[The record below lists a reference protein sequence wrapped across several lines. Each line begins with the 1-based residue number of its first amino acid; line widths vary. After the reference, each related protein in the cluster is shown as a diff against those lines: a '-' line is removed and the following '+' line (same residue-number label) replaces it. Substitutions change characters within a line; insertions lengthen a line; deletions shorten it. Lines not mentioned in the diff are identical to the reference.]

1 MSELELPASIG
12 PFRIV
17 RRLGAGGMAE
27 TFEGMREGPGG
38 FAQRVCVKRVLPTYE
53 QNEEL
58 GKLFLREARLAAELS
73 HRAITRIVELG
84 EDGAGHYLA
93 MELVDGPD
101 LRTLLR
107 RQPSGRLPRA
117 LAVLVAVEIA
127 SALEH
132 AHARGIAHRDVS
144 PANVLIGRDGDVKLT
159 DFGIAKAIDS
169 GLAISKVVRGNLFY
183 MAPERLEKDAPV
195 RPSADLFSLGVLLF
209 ECLAGTRPWRT
220 PAPAAAL
227 RASAPPV
234 SLRGIEPGLPE
245 PLHRMVEGL
254 VSFDP
259 RARPSARAVV
269 EALVPLVRESAA
281 RRTLGELAEAAREE
295 PPAEPSTQPPPS
307 AARDAIPTRW
317 RRYAVAPRAWADVDA
332 AQQLRT
338 DTVRSA
344 IPKPPAPTDETTT
357 PALPVAWGSPSAWA
371 ALALASMILIAL
383 VAVTIALAG

>member
-159 DFGIAKAIDS
+159 DFG
-169 GLAISKVVRGNLFY
+169 
-183 MAPERLEKDAPV
+183 
-195 RPSADLFSLGVLLF
+195 
-209 ECLAGTRPWRT
+209 
-220 PAPAAAL
+220 
-227 RASAPPV
+227 
-234 SLRGIEPGLPE
+234 
-245 PLHRMVEGL
+245 
-254 VSFDP
+254 
-259 RARPSARAVV
+259 
-269 EALVPLVRESAA
+269 
-281 RRTLGELAEAAREE
+281 
-295 PPAEPSTQPPPS
+295 
-307 AARDAIPTRW
+307 
-317 RRYAVAPRAWADVDA
+317 
-332 AQQLRT
+332 
-338 DTVRSA
+338 
-344 IPKPPAPTDETTT
+344 
-357 PALPVAWGSPSAWA
+357 
-371 ALALASMILIAL
+371 
-383 VAVTIALAG
+383 